1 MSMLHTFTVHKED
14 WTAALEMP
22 QNKNFA
28 QLVCID
34 FQNIFATYKE
44 FWKLY
49 LAQAPLK
56 SFFLI
61 DQK

>member
-1 MSMLHTFTVHKED
+1 MLDTFTVHKED
-14 WTAALEMP
+14 WTPALEMP

-28 QLVCID
+28 PIGLYR
-34 FQNIFATYKE
+34 FATYKE
-44 FWKLY
+44 FWELY